1 MVLNAAATRNAAEL
15 IPFADVS
22 LAGCSAH
29 SPGRCSSRRHPGLD
43 GQSHRPHGWLTG
55 ADRSNVVLAAELEV
69 PTNGVDADAVFE
81 YVGALEST
89 TYRSSCAHSKE
100 PG

>member
-1 MVLNAAATRNAAEL
+1 MSRLLGVRRILRVAAPVGGIQA
-15 IPFADVS
+15 
-22 LAGCSAH
+22 
-29 SPGRCSSRRHPGLD
+29 LD